1 MVGCTLSWIILYS
14 MICHQDPESELE
26 VGGVGLSCV
35 VMTPSPGG
43 ACGKGQRAGDG

>member
-14 MICHQDPESELE
+14 MICHQGPESELE